1 LALYLLIIRDS
12 FYFILK
18 PHVMIRSY
26 FKIALRNLVSSKSIS
41 VINIG
46 GLAVGMAVAILV
58 GLWIWDELSF
68 NKYHQNYDCI
78 AQVMENNTRN
88 GVINTGS
95 AIALPLDAEMRKTYG
110 SDFKHIVMQSWAD
123 NHVISI
129 ANKNVTYRGAF
140 IGAEAPEMFTID
152 MIKGTRNALYD
163 RSSILISQSVAK
175 ALFGDADPLSKV
187 IKLDNK
193 ADFKVAGVYADLPEN
208 TTLHEVAFMAPWDFY
223 VNEPSWIGRG
233 ADDWS
238 DNSLFMY
245 VQIADNADMDKV
257 SEKIRNVKL
266 NRVGSDQAKAKPAMF
281 LQPMSKWHLYS
292 EFKNGVNT
300 GGAIQYVLLFGL
312 IGMAVLLLA
321 CINFMNL
328 STARSEKRAKEV
340 GLRKAIGSLRGQLIT
355 QFFFESLF
363 IAVVAFVISIVLVM
377 LFLPYFNQLA
387 GKQLS
392 ILWSN
397 PLFWAVSIG
406 FTLFTGLIAGS
417 YPALYLSSFNPVK
430 VLKGTFKA
438 GKLAA
443 IPRKVLVVT
452 QFTVSVVLII
462 GTIVVFRQIQF
473 AQDRPVGY
481 NREGLLTIEMTNDD
495 LHRQF
500 NALRLD
506 LLKSGAVAEVA
517 ESSSPATA
525 LNNFMGGISW
535 KGKDPSL
542 NAKFANVRVTSEF
555 GKTIGFKFVDGRDFA
570 RELITDSSSV
580 VINEAAVKYMG
591 IKNPLGEIIQTEK
604 KALTVI
610 GVIKD
615 MVMES
620 PYAQARP
627 TMFYLQRRGF
637 DYVDIRLNPTISAHE
652 ALRKIEAVCKIYSPS
667 VPFAYKFAN
676 DEYAAKFANEQ
687 RIGSLTKC
695 FAALAILISCLG
707 LFGMASFMAEQRR
720 KEIGVRKVLGASVL
734 RLLGNMT
741 TDFVGLTVIALLI
754 AFPIAYLAMNKW
766 LQAYTYRTNLPWW
779 IFALTAM
786 GTVLITLLTVSYQ
799 SARAAMANPV
809 RSLRSE

>member
-1 LALYLLIIRDS
+1 
-12 FYFILK
+12 
-18 PHVMIRSY
+18 MIKSY
-26 FKIALRNLVSSKSIS
+26 FKIAFRSLLHNKSIS

-46 GLAVGMAVAILV
+46 GLAVGMAVAMLI
-58 GLWIWDELSF
+58 GLWIWDEFSF
-68 NKYHQNYDCI
+68 DKYHQNYDRI

-95 AIALPLDAEMRKTYG
+95 AIPLPLDAEMRKTYG
-110 SDFKHIVMQSWAD
+110 SDFKYIVMQSWPE
-123 NHVISI
+123 NHVISL
-129 ANKNVTYRGAF
+129 ADKNLTFRGAF
-140 IGAEAPEMFTID
+140 IGADAPEMFTIN
-152 MIKGTRNALYD
+152 MIKGTRSALHD

-175 ALFGDADPLSKV
+175 ALFGDADPSGKV

-193 ADFKVAGVYADLPEN
+193 ADFKIAGVYADLPAN
-208 TTLHEVAFMAPWDFY
+208 TTLHELAFMAPWEFY
-223 VNEPSWIGRG
+223 ANEPSWINRG
-233 ADDWS
+233 AEDWS

-245 VQIADNADMDKV
+245 AQIADNADMGKV
-257 SEKIRNVKL
+257 SDKIKNVKL
-266 NRVGSDQAKAKPAMF
+266 NRVGPDQAKTRPAMF
-281 LQPMSKWHLYS
+281 LQPMSKWHLYAQ
-292 EFKNGVNT
+292 FKNGLNT
-300 GGAIQYVLLFGL
+300 GGAIQYVWLFGL
-312 IGMAVLLLA
+312 IGIAVLLLA

-340 GLRKAIGSLRGQLIT
+340 GLRKAIGSLRGQLIM

-363 IAVVAFVISIVLVM
+363 TAVMAFMLSIVLVL
-377 LFLPYFNQLA
+377 LFMPYFNQLC
-387 GKQLS
+387 GKDLS

-397 PLFWAVSIG
+397 PLFWGTSIG
-406 FTLFTGLIAGS
+406 FTLFTGLLAGS

-430 VLKGTFKA
+430 VLKGSFKA

-462 GTIVVFRQIQF
+462 GTVVVFRQIQF

-481 NREGLLTIEMTNDD
+481 SREGLLTMEMTNGD

-500 NALRLD
+500 NAFRLD

-525 LNNFMGGISW
+525 INNFMGGISW
-535 KGKDPSL
+535 KGKDPSF
-542 NAKFANVRVTSEF
+542 NSKFANVRVTSEF
-555 GKTIGFKFVDGRDFA
+555 GKTIGFKFVSGRDFS
-570 RELITDSSSV
+570 RELFNDSSSV

-591 IKNPLGEIIQTEK
+591 MKDSLGETIQTERK
-604 KALTVI
+604 PLTII

-620 PYAQARP
+620 PYAQAQP
-627 TMFYLQRRGF
+627 TIFYLQNRGF
-637 DYVDIRLNPTISAHE
+637 DYVDIRLNPKISAGN
-652 ALRKIEAVCKIYSPS
+652 ALAKIEAVCKVYSPA
-667 VPFAYKFAN
+667 VPFAYKFAD

-687 RIGSLTKC
+687 RIGSLARC

-734 RLLGNMT
+734 RLLSNMT

-754 AFPIAYLAMNKW
+754 AFPIAYFAMHKW
-766 LQAYTYRTNLPWW
+766 LQAYTYRTSLPWW
-779 IFALTAM
+779 VFALTAL
-786 GTVLITLLTVSYQ
+786 GTILITVITVSYQ

-809 RSLRSE
+809 RSLRNE